1 MTNEQINTEK
11 PITQPKIYDSLFISI
26 FGKDN
31 ERSKRWRLEL
41 YNALNNTNYT
51 NPDALELN
59 TLENVIFIKMHN
71 DVSFLVDSQMTLFEH
86 QRTPNQNMPLRGF
99 FYFAQLYNKYL
110 KNKDEQLTSSTLIKL
125 PNPNYIVF
133 YNGDTTRDEDYE
145 LKLSDAFMQKDKSGR
160 FEWTAR
166 VLNINK
172 NFNLPLQ
179 NKCKPLYDYIQFT
192 SRINENKKKGM
203 TIEKAVNEAVDWA
216 INENLLEGYI
226 KEQKA
231 EVIMNLLTE
240 YDEEASIR
248 GWRRDGRQE
257 KAVEAAIIAVKEF
270 NATPEVAA
278 QKMDAPLELV
288 LEGLKKK
295 ENS

>member
-1 MTNEQINTEK
+1 MSYDFHQISDKCHKNNFGYSEK
-11 PITQPKIYDSLFISI
+11 
-26 FGKDN
+26 
-31 ERSKRWRLEL
+31 
-41 YNALNNTNYT
+41 
-51 NPDALELN
+51 
-59 TLENVIFIKMHN
+59 
-71 DVSFLVDSQMTLFEH
+71 
-86 QRTPNQNMPLRGF
+86 
-99 FYFAQLYNKYL
+99 
-110 KNKDEQLTSSTLIKL
+110 
-125 PNPNYIVF
+125 
-133 YNGDTTRDEDYE
+133 DEDYE
-145 LKLSDAFMQKDKSGR
+145 LKLSDAFTQKDKSGR

-226 KEQKA
+226 KKQKA
-231 EVIMNLLTE
+231 EGIMNLLTE

-295 ENS
+295 EYS